1 VPAWDEDLS
10 EPRSRGKQIGVS
22 PDAAAVLNDLMGCA
36 NVLMELGGSMH
47 AQRFLAGIC
56 GCVPPAV
63 MLAGPLLF
71 GPARSAAEPMA
82 LAPDERAI
90 IAQVA
95 KSIRSDNVRYGKAPT
110 DPLGAEI
117 ALPFRDGTI
126 TLVRK
131 SSFVREDG
139 SISWRGIV
147 KETGE
152 RAALM
157 VWGKT
162 LLTGYFAYDGT
173 IFAIENLG
181 GGLQAVAELGRSALP
196 DHPTPIAARD
206 SAPIPSPQDL
216 PPPSAIP
223 REPAVAPFSDADR
236 QALEAKNITIDVM
249 LLYTPNV
256 ASRYVRDP
264 ADLLAVAIDETNE
277 TFRNSGLGN
286 ISLRL
291 VHTQPINYD
300 GSVEDQFTHL
310 YSMVDGLGPFRD
322 VKRLRNEKRADIV
335 GLVIDN
341 PTGCGLSTRV
351 GPESDEA
358 YFVVHHACF
367 TITNSIA
374 HEIGHILGIRHDRF
388 VDQSDAP
395 VTYGHGYVNGDKWR
409 DIMSYNHGCGG
420 CPRIPFWSNP
430 RIMYNGEP
438 TGTHAADS
446 ARVILENAERIS
458 QFR

>member
-1 VPAWDEDLS
+1 
-10 EPRSRGKQIGVS
+10 
-22 PDAAAVLNDLMGCA
+22 MGCA

-56 GCVPPAV
+56 GCVPAAV

-95 KSIRSDNVRYGKAPT
+95 KSIRSDIVRYGKAPT

-157 VWGKT
+157 VWGNT

-181 GGLQAVAELGRSALP
+181 GGLQAVAELGRGALP
-196 DHPTPIAARD
+196 DHPAPTAARD
-206 SAPIPSPQDL
+206 SEAIPSDQD
-216 PPPSAIP
+216 SSKRDAIHL
-223 REPAVAPFSDADR
+223 ATDVAHFSDVHFPDVDR
-236 QALEAKNITIDVM
+236 QALEAKTITIDVM
-249 LLYTPNV
+249 LFYTPNV

-300 GSVEDQFTHL
+300 GSEEDQFTHL

-341 PTGCGLSTRV
+341 ATGCGLSTRV

-374 HEIGHILGIRHDRF
+374 HEIGHILGIRQDRF

-395 VTYGHGYVNGDKWR
+395 IAYGHGYVNGDKWR

-438 TGTHAADS
+438 TGTPAADS
-446 ARVILENAERIS
+446 ARVILENAERVS